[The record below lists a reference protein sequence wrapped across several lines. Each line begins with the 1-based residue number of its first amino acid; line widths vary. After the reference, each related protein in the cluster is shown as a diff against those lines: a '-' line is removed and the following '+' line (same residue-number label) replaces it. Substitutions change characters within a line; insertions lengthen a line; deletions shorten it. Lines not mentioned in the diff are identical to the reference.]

1 MKKNPVKPGKNQPEL
16 RKRAKEYH
24 AELEQAN
31 AAANQDPDYR
41 TLKSELFNANK
52 ALSNAKKNGADQ
64 DTLRQLGEN
73 VDEAKR
79 KFNENPSQAA
89 IASAETNFRNT
100 IKEMADNYIKYG
112 SSEKDKTLPNERKE
126 KLKKH
131 LEIYD
136 ANTFFTKT
144 IKGRDNK
151 RYPLYE
157 ETESALELQRKM
169 TDNEKK
175 SLIRKQTKNHK
186 EAQIGLHEYMKTAG
200 R

>member
-1 MKKNPVKPGKNQPEL
+1 MP
-16 RKRAKEYH
+16 
-24 AELEQAN
+24 
-31 AAANQDPDYR
+31 
-41 TLKSELFNANK
+41 
-52 ALSNAKKNGADQ
+52 KNGADQ

-112 SSEKDKTLPNERKE
+112 SSEKDKTSPNERKE

-144 IKGRDNK
+144 VKGRDNK
-151 RYPLYE
+151 GYPLFE
-157 ETESALELQRKM
+157 ETESAMELQRKM

-175 SLIRKQTKNHK
+175 SLIREQTKNYK
-186 EAQIGLHEYMKTAG
+186 EVQTGLREYMRTAG

>member
-1 MKKNPVKPGKNQPEL
+1 M

-24 AELEQAN
+24 AKLEQAN

-41 TLKSELFNANK
+41 TLKSELFNAQK
-52 ALSNAKKNGADQ
+52 AFSNAKKNGADQ
-64 DTLRQLGEN
+64 DTLKQLGEN

-151 RYPLYE
+151 RYPS
-157 ETESALELQRKM
+157 TKKQKALWNCK
-169 TDNEKK
+169 EK
-175 SLIRKQTKNHK
+175 
-186 EAQIGLHEYMKTAG
+186 
-200 R
+200 